1 MNPKQNSQHLELMAR
16 NSSSSQINLNYL
28 SAEEVIL
35 LQKLIYGNP
44 NHDPAQLVSQ
54 KLSSG
59 NDSINEF
66 HQQISLS
73 NYDTWQV
80 VRSNQK
86 KP

>member
-1 MNPKQNSQHLELMAR
+1 M
-16 NSSSSQINLNYL
+16 
-28 SAEEVIL
+28 L

-44 NHDPAQLVSQ
+44 NHDPAQLASHM
-54 KLSSG
+54 LSSG

-80 VRSNQK
+80 VRSNQINLDQVK
-86 KP
+86 QELYNLLDGYQTLTR